1 MSVFVVFP
9 YNYIQIV
16 HFTVS
21 LFIADWDRFHNNP
34 WRLKLNMSFAMISFT
49 SIVITLASDLKE

>member
-9 YNYIQIV
+9 YNYIQIL
-16 HFTVS
+16 HFTVDW
-21 LFIADWDRFHNNP
+21 FIANWVRFPINP

-49 SIVITLASDLKE
+49 SIVITSASDW